1 MLFENMFFEKELNP
15 NGCDFILKG
24 TYTKRFAYV
33 DGKKTDEISGI
44 KMDVQL
50 VDAKL
55 FYPTFSV
62 FVPIKSF
69 SFNAFDKVEFTN
81 LRGKFATAYGK
92 GNTVELQAEA
102 DSISVVS
109 KTK

>member
-1 MLFENMFFEKELNP
+1 MLYDNCFYKEDLNP
-15 NGCDFILKG
+15 NDCDFILKG
-24 TYTKRFAYV
+24 TYTKRYVYV
-33 DGKKTDEISGI
+33 DGKKTDEVSGI

-92 GNTVELQAEA
+92 GNAVELQAEA